1 MHGRKPQTRI
11 IDPEF
16 LLNAYRQG
24 SFPMAESRTGE
35 INWYSPDPRGIIPLG
50 EFKISRSLGQTLRK
64 RVFEV
69 RFNTAFDAVI
79 NECGK
84 RDETWISE
92 IIERSYLNLHHLGF
106 AHSVEAWSGGNLVGG
121 LYGVSIGGA
130 FFGESMFSIIRDA
143 SKVAL
148 AFLVDHLTKRKFSLI
163 DIQFLT
169 PHLAGMG
176 AKEIP
181 RPEYLLRLQEALRL
195 DRTFIEQK
203 DRNDQDY

>member
-1 MHGRKPQTRI
+1 MRGRKPQTPI

-92 IIERSYLNLHHLGF
+92 MIERSYLNLHHLGF

-148 AFLVDHLTKRKFSLI
+148 AFLVDHLMKRKFSLL
-163 DIQFLT
+163 DTQFLT

-176 AKEIP
+176 AREIP
-181 RPEYLLRLQEALRL
+181 RPEYLLRLQGALRL

>member
-1 MHGRKPQTRI
+1 MRGRKPQTPI

-24 SFPMAESRTGE
+24 FFPMADSRTGE

-92 IIERSYLNLHHLGF
+92 MIERSYLNLHHLGF

-148 AFLVDHLTKRKFSLI
+148 AFLVDHLMKRKFSLL
-163 DIQFLT
+163 DTQFLT

-176 AKEIP
+176 AREIP
-181 RPEYLLRLQEALRL
+181 RPEYLLRLQGALRL